1 MFRRLSAFALALLLA
16 GCAATPAPESAA
28 ATATPSPSAALT
40 QTPGRCPTYD
50 EAMAAAAGPG
60 ETGEGAYTDA
70 DACLQNAYA
79 LAAALC
85 HAHTARFG
93 GLFAVENM
101 TRTRGKNSAA
111 AISSLSKEEV

>member
-40 QTPGRCPTYD
+40 PTPGRCPTYE
-50 EAMAAAAGPG
+50 EAMTAAAGPG

-70 DACLQNAYA
+70 DACLQNATRWRRRSMTGTP
-79 LAAALC
+79 LPPRPPVAARW
-85 HAHTARFG
+85 TIRPTKTPAR
-93 GLFAVENM
+93 L
-101 TRTRGKNSAA
+101 
-111 AISSLSKEEV
+111 ISSRSLI

>member
-1 MFRRLSAFALALLLA
+1 MFRRLSALALALLLA

-40 QTPGRCPTYD
+40 PTPGRCPTYD

-60 ETGEGAYTDA
+60 ETGKGAYTDA

-79 LAAALC
+79 LAAALYDRN
-85 HAHTARFG
+85 A
-93 GLFAVENM
+93 
-101 TRTRGKNSAA
+101 SAA
-111 AISSLSKEEV
+111 AAACRSVCHR